1 MNVPRQIAD
10 LTPSNPNR
18 RQGLLAVIHI
28 DLPLL
33 VGVMLLCGFGLVV
46 LYSASGQDLGQVQRQ
61 VVRLMLAFFVMLA
74 VAQINPTSLRRWSP
88 WLYLIGVI
96 MLIAVLAFGQVGKG
110 AQRWLDL
117 GVLRFQPSEL
127 VKLAVPLMIAWYLAE
142 KRLPPSAQ
150 RLAVAAALTVVPVL
164 LIAKQPDLG
173 TSLLVGSAGIFV
185 LFLAGISWRLIAF
198 LGVTAA
204 AAAPV
209 VWYLMRDYQRQRV
222 LTFLDP
228 EKDPLGAGYHII
240 QSKIA
245 IGSGGLFGKGWL
257 NGTQSQLDFLP
268 ERHTDFIFAVLSEE
282 FGLIGVITLL
292 ALYLFIIAR
301 GLYIA
306 TRAQDTFTRLLA
318 GSLTL
323 VFFVYLFVNTG
334 MVSGLLPVVGVPLPL
349 VSYGGTSL
357 VTLMPPSVSS
367 CPFTRIAD
375 CCRHDPEKTPDA
387 HSADAARRDRCRQD
401 PRPVAR
407 RFHRRTGHP
416 AWLLA

>member
-1 MNVPRQIAD
+1 MNYSPRQLGD
-10 LTPSNPNR
+10 LTPTNPNR
-18 RQGLLAVIHI
+18 RQGLLAVFHI

-33 VGVMLLCGFGLVV
+33 AGLLVLAGFGLIV
-46 LYSASGQDLGQVQRQ
+46 LYSASGENLAQVQRQ
-61 VVRLMLAFFVMLA
+61 AVRIVIALGVMLA
-74 VAQINPTSLRRWSP
+74 IAQVNPTTVRRWSP
-88 WLYLIGVI
+88 WLYGIGLV
-96 MLIAVLAFGQVGKG
+96 MLIAVLVFGEVGKG

-117 GVLRFQPSEL
+117 GVIRFQPSEM

-142 KRLPPSAQ
+142 KRLPPTWQ
-150 RLAVAAALTVVPVL
+150 RLGVAALMIIVPVL

-173 TSLLVGSAGIFV
+173 TSLLVASAGIFV
-185 LFLAGISWRLIAF
+185 LFLAGISWRLIGA
-198 LGVTAA
+198 LMVTGAA
-204 AAAPV
+204 TAPIA
-209 VWYLMRDYQRQRV
+209 WYLMRDYQRQRV

-245 IGSGGLFGKGWL
+245 IGSGGLYGKGWL

-282 FGLIGVITLL
+282 FGLIGVLL
-292 ALYLFIIAR
+292 LLGVYLFIIAR

-334 MVSGLLPVVGVPLPL
+334 MVTGLLPVVGVPLPL

-357 VTLMPPSVSS
+357 VTLMAGFGILMSIH
-367 CPFTRIAD
+367 T
-375 CCRHDPEKTPDA
+375 
-387 HSADAARRDRCRQD
+387 
-401 PRPVAR
+401 
-407 RFHRRTGHP
+407 HRR
-416 AWLLA
+416 LLPT